1 MKFIKKQI
9 LQENVEEVKN
19 ENNQQEVLT
28 EAVRSDRS
36 YEADPISQ
44 AISDVLINHGYTV
57 SDDYDVKT
65 DLDNKVIRYF
75 DILET
80 LNNNQHNTSD
90 EYQDEMTHDEVDKA
104 IAEIANNFHFTEE
117 EISYIED
124 AVNKNESNPQQDK
137 KDSLEYDLGLLEDFL
152 KKDYSLVHSDDIEK
166 VNSANNKDEDIHLWS
181 HNLTNSIVINE
192 LEQLIN
198 KLKGN
203 ESTDSKE

>member
-1 MKFIKKQI
+1 MRFIKKQI
-9 LQENVEEVKN
+9 IKESVEEIKN

-65 DLDNKVIRYF
+65 DLDNKVINYF

-80 LNNNQHNTSD
+80 LNNNQYNTSD

-104 IAEIANNFHFTEE
+104 IADIANNFHFTEE

-124 AVNKNESNPQQDK
+124 AVNKNESNPQQDR
-137 KDSLEYDLGLLEDFL
+137 KDSLEYDLELLEDFL
-152 KKDYSLVHSDDIEK
+152 NKDYSLVYSNDIEK
-166 VNSANNKDEDIHLWS
+166 VNSGNNENEGIHLWS
-181 HNLTNSIVINE
+181 HNLTNSVVINE
-192 LEQLIN
+192 LKQLITR
-198 KLKGN
+198 LKGN